1 MVKSIAFY
9 YIPTFNFEFPLIYI
23 NCSQHCGHLFHFFVQ
38 CIPQHLCSSKRVTP
52 ECELMAVASIT
63 PPAADKS
70 AEPLS
75 HADIFTRSP
84 RCPACPA
91 CPVWPVCPPAIISLP
106 SVSSDH
112 SRAAAAPAA
121 AASDTEAAAT
131 PCPAWLAPGFGFGF
145 RFAVVVA
152 LASLVLARFSPRGTC
167 IVYAVVAGRNIKF
180 WLFTWGGYQTAGM
193 GSCHMCGRLSP
204 RFLMA
209 QGAGGCLQGSG
220 ALFQRVHSSF
230 HFLASLASLKLS
242 HESLLFLLCLLLS
255 NIAFLENS
263 PFSRLP
269 WPSQS
274 DKMNWLP
281 SDLNHGQFRPCR
293 YQFG

>member
-131 PCPAWLAPGFGFGF
+131 PCPA
-145 RFAVVVA
+145 
-152 LASLVLARFSPRGTC
+152 
-167 IVYAVVAGRNIKF
+167 
-180 WLFTWGGYQTAGM
+180 
-193 GSCHMCGRLSP
+193 
-204 RFLMA
+204 
-209 QGAGGCLQGSG
+209 
-220 ALFQRVHSSF
+220 
-230 HFLASLASLKLS
+230 
-242 HESLLFLLCLLLS
+242 
-255 NIAFLENS
+255 
-263 PFSRLP
+263 
-269 WPSQS
+269 
-274 DKMNWLP
+274 
-281 SDLNHGQFRPCR
+281 
-293 YQFG
+293 